1 MLLRPVL
8 TRILVLA
15 LTPLLWTGCGG
26 TKSEGSPLEVT
37 DARIRAP
44 VPGQS
49 RTAGYFTARNVS
61 DRTVVLTGARSPAA
75 ESVELHTTV
84 RDGDVMRMRPLP
96 EVVIAPGETVRFAPG
111 GSHLM
116 LFGVSELEDS
126 VEITLEHGDTGETR
140 VRFETITLGGG

>member
-1 MLLRPVL
+1 MLLRTVV
-8 TRILVLA
+8 TRSLALA
-15 LTPLLWTGCGG
+15 LTTLLWGGCGATNG
-26 TKSEGSPLEVT
+26 EEAPLEVA

-44 VPGQS
+44 IPGQT
-49 RTAGYFTARNVS
+49 RTAAYFTARNVS
-61 DRTVVLTGARSPAA
+61 DRTVVVTGARSPAA

-116 LFGVSELEDS
+116 LFGVSELGDS